1 MDNANFKQLCN
12 SFRQTACVV
21 SVEKKGDGY
30 GEIRIVDGNDAYANS
45 FKGEGYVKHEFVPNS
60 IYTDYLEKNLNFEE
74 YCFRSAIKK
83 ELLHSYAYPEHF
95 QIWMHML
102 FIPISVETDNLAYC
116 LYIMEMNEVFN
127 PELLANPN
135 GNMYSN
141 VLNTTLQLSNT
152 ADFKQSMKNVAR
164 EIRKNC
170 KAQFCCV
177 LLVDEEKKDLTVL
190 AEDRD
195 LNSGKKEMKYYMG
208 DNFYEIVKTWDD
220 LIIRNGNCIIIDDEK
235 KMEYIKEKAPIWYE
249 SLKAS
254 NIKSLVLFKLKSG
267 KDPLGYMWV
276 SDFTVEDTPSIKEAL
291 EITTF
296 ILGSQIAN
304 YLLLK
309 KLTELSSI
317 DFLTGLH
324 NRNRLNSFMNEII
337 DSPNENIALIFLD
350 INGLKKVNDIDGH
363 LAGDSLIRRAA
374 NTLIGVFPENEIF
387 RVGGDEFVTILR
399 GVKEQEVINYIKLLK
414 QRAKKNDVSFAIG
427 YAMTDKADD
436 MERILREADANMYE
450 DKRKFYRK
458 N

>member
-1 MDNANFKQLCN
+1 MNNVNFRQLCN
-12 SFRQTACVV
+12 CFRQTTCVV
-21 SVEKKGDGY
+21 SVEKKDDGY
-30 GEIRIVDGNDAYANS
+30 GEIRIVDGNDAYVNS
-45 FKGEGYVKHEFVPNS
+45 FQGEAYAKHEFVPNS
-60 IYTDYLEKNLNFEE
+60 VYTDYLEKNLNFEE

-95 QIWMHML
+95 QVWMHML
-102 FIPISVETDNLAYC
+102 FIPVAVETDNLAYC

-127 PELLANPN
+127 PELLTNPN

-152 ADFKQSMKNVAR
+152 ADFRQSLKNVTR

-170 KAQFCCV
+170 KAQFCCI

-195 LNSGKKEMKYYMG
+195 LNSDKQEMKYYMG
-208 DNFYEIVKTWDD
+208 DNFYEIVKSWDD
-220 LIIRNGNCIIIDDEK
+220 LILRNGNCIIIDDDK
-235 KMEYIKEKAPIWYE
+235 KMEYIKEHAPLWYE
-249 SLKAS
+249 SLTES

-267 KDPLGYMWV
+267 KDALGYMWV
-276 SDFTVEDTPSIKEAL
+276 SDFKVEDTPSIKEAL

-296 ILGSQIAN
+296 VLGSQIAN
-304 YLLLK
+304 HLLLK

-317 DFLTGLH
+317 DFLTGLY
-324 NRNRLNSFMNEII
+324 NRNRLNAYMNEIAA
-337 DSPNENIALIFLD
+337 SPNESIALIFLD
-350 INGLKKVNDIDGH
+350 INGLKKVNDVDGH

-399 GVKEQEVINYIKLLK
+399 GVTEQEVVNYIKLLK
-414 QRAKKNDVSFAIG
+414 QRAKKNYVSFAIG
-427 YAMTDKADD
+427 YAMTDKSDD